1 MTQVELRLFLENVI
15 KQNKID
21 LVFQNQ
27 TQTLQYMC
35 VYIYT
40 YKFICIWKK
49 QMAYYALKTV
59 IKYE

>member
-1 MTQVELRLFLENVI
+1 MELTLFLEIVI

-21 LVFQNQ
+21 LVFQSQ
-27 TQTLQYMC
+27 TQTPQYMC

-40 YKFICIWKK
+40 SLYAYEKN